1 MASEQRLFDADGH
14 VFERDAEIF
23 EHLPPPFQGRRELL
37 RSALFPAMDA
47 WNRTALSVAGGY
59 VEGSTARRKD
69 GESGEEGTAEQW
81 LDVLDTAG
89 IDGTVLYPTHALGF
103 GRVKETEWAVALAK
117 AYNDWIYERFLRVSP
132 RINAIALLPIQDPA
146 AAAAELRRVVTE
158 LGMVGGIMVA
168 GHRRPFGD
176 PQYYPV
182 YEVAQ
187 ELDTVLAVHAGGPG
201 IRFEMLDRAI
211 EARCLGHPSSLM
223 VEMTSMMFSGVFDRF
238 PRLRFSFMEGGVA
251 WALFTME
258 RMQEAY
264 EQWSVQ
270 APDLKREPRE
280 HLTSGRIFFHCE
292 LEEEILPY
300 AVQRLGDHVLLY
312 ASDYPHLP
320 PARVLKTLAACE
332 ARTDLSAETKQRIL
346 GDNGRRWYGLPQPS
360 PALVSP

>member
-1 MASEQRLFDADGH
+1 MASEPRLFDADGH

-23 EHLPPPFQGRRELL
+23 EHLRPPFQGRRELL
-37 RSALFPAMDA
+37 RSALFPAMDT

-69 GESGEEGTAEQW
+69 GETGEEGTADQW

-89 IDGTVLYPTHALGF
+89 IGGTVLYPTHALGF
-103 GRVKETEWAVALAK
+103 GRVKEREWAVALAQ
-117 AYNDWIYERFLRVSP
+117 AYNDWMYERFLQASP
-132 RINAIALLPIQDPA
+132 RLNAIALLPIQDPA
-146 AAAAELRRVVTE
+146 AAAAELRRAVTG
-158 LGMVGGIMVA
+158 LRMVGGIMVA
-168 GHRRPFGD
+168 GHRQPFGD
-176 PQYYPV
+176 AQYYPI

-187 ELDTVLAVHAGGPG
+187 ELDTVIAVHAGGPG

-223 VEMTSMMFSGVFDRF
+223 VEMTSMMFSGVFDRY

-251 WALFTME
+251 WALFLAE

-270 APDLKREPRE
+270 APELKCEPKE

-300 AVQRLGDHVLLY
+300 AVQYLGDQVLLY

-320 PARVLKTLAACE
+320 PARVYRTLAAFR
-332 ARTDLSAETKQRIL
+332 ARSDLSDATKARIL
-346 GDNGRRWYGLPQPS
+346 GENARRLYKVQQPAG
-360 PALVSP
+360 ALSA